1 MEQIERER
9 RFLIELPLKWVA
21 KFKIATAE
29 RVRIYQTYLNVPDE
43 ECARVRCLIE
53 QGGSLRCEYKYTTK
67 KFISHGV
74 NKETEIDLTQ
84 TEYVAKLKLCDT
96 KKHRIAKMRYFLI
109 FDNREFVLDIFEDN
123 LTGLAIL
130 EIELQS
136 MAEEVLLP
144 PYLKNLK
151 EVTDDK
157 LYSNLYLADI
167 NNYSKSTLEKIKFAR
182 RSD

>member
-1 MEQIERER
+1 
-9 RFLIELPLKWVA
+9 VA

-29 RVRIYQTYLNVPDE
+29 KVKIYQTYLDVPDE
-43 ECARVRCLIE
+43 ECARVRCLMVCD
-53 QGGSLRCEYKYTTK
+53 GSLRCEYKYTTK

-74 NKETEIDLTQ
+74 NKETEIDLKQ
-84 TEYVAKLKLCDT
+84 EQYVAKLKLCNV
-96 KKHRIAKMRYFLI
+96 KKNRISKVRYFLV

-123 LTGLAIL
+123 LVGLAIL
-130 EIELQS
+130 EIELES

-157 LYSNLYLADI
+157 FYSNLYLADI
-167 NNYSKSTLEKIKFAR
+167 NNYSKSTLEKIKFPR
-182 RSD
+182 RID